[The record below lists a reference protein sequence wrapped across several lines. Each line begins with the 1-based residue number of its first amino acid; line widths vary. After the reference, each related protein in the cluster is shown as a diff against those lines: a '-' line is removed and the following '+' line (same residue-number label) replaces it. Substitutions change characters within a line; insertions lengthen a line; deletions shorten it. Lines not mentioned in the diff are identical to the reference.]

1 MPHSGAWTVERSQSN
16 AGTDIGSNFGE
27 EVNGMRVFD
36 ERSKYG
42 INDETEILPK
52 FVILKHC
59 NKEIR
64 EEVRLRADGWR
75 GSLVRLQDKREPA
88 GSRKTSELGEISKR
102 RL

>member
-1 MPHSGAWTVERSQSN
+1 
-16 AGTDIGSNFGE
+16 
-27 EVNGMRVFD
+27 MRVFD

-64 EEVRLRADGWR
+64 EEVRLRADG
-75 GSLVRLQDKREPA
+75 
-88 GSRKTSELGEISKR
+88 
-102 RL
+102 